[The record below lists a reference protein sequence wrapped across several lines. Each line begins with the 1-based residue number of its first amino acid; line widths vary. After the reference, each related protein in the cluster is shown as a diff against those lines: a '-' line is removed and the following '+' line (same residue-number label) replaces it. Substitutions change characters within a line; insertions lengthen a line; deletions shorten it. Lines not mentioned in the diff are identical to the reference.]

1 MTPPLSDQKISLTA
15 PIPFPNE
22 DLALGIDA
30 GGTQTRWALAQASG
44 AVLASG
50 SVDGLTALHIS
61 TEKGRLLVQNIF
73 TSLAEITQCRGNI
86 VCIAAGITGCGE
98 DISVLRE
105 LLATVFDISS
115 ENVFISN
122 DISIAYRAVFQPG
135 EGYLVYAGTGSIAA
149 YIDQQG
155 EFHRVGG
162 HGFLLDDGGSGFWIA
177 RQALRHIWRTEDE
190 HNGSAKTSVMA
201 QKVFAHIG
209 GSDWASSKEFIYQGT
224 RGDIGKLA
232 LAVAAAADADPAAH
246 QLLQEAGRELARLAM
261 ALCARFG
268 DKPVALG
275 GRVQELH
282 PVIFNTMRATL
293 PDNITLTPCVNA
305 AHVAAAQLATRL
317 TLARSAPSDQ
327 NTLSSHLQT

>member
-1 MTPPLSDQKISLTA
+1 MTSPLHVQPAIALA
-15 PIPFPNE
+15 PMPFANT
-22 DLALGIDA
+22 DLSLGIDA
-30 GGTQTRWALAQASG
+30 GGTQTRWALAQPSG
-44 AVLASG
+44 AILASG

-61 TEKGRLLVQNIF
+61 TEKGQLLAQDIF
-73 TSLAEITQCRGNI
+73 ASLAEMTRGHGNI
-86 VCIAAGITGCGE
+86 VSIAAGITGCGE
-98 DISVLRE
+98 DISVLRD
-105 LLATVFDISS
+105 LLATVFDISGD
-115 ENVFISN
+115 NIVISN

-155 EFHRVGG
+155 QFHRVGG

-177 RQALRHIWRTEDE
+177 RQALRQIWRAEDE
-190 HNGSAKTSVMA
+190 QHGSANNSVMA

-246 QLLQEAGRELARLAM
+246 QLLQEAGRELARLAI
-261 ALCARFG
+261 ALCQRFG

-282 PVIFNTMRATL
+282 PAIFNTMRATL
-293 PDNITLTPCVNA
+293 PDHIALTSCVNA
-305 AHVAAAQLATRL
+305 AHVAAAKLAAHILVTH
-317 TLARSAPSDQ
+317 PVQ
-327 NTLSSHLQT
+327 QTLSPHTPT